1 MTNGARTNL
10 RKPTRQDQEI
20 NYKKVMSFVIFI
32 IVTLIMV
39 TITFLNP
46 FFMKGQLKTNNNEVV
61 VVRQV
66 NKHFDILAETIGA
79 NKNGNANLLTTKQ
92 TQPIAN
98 HIIDYTLGI
107 PWFKFSNKRLAK
119 QILKDIDTNIDQG
132 SSSDAQL
139 VRLKLNKLG
148 DNAPYEVAD
157 AFNLNTV
164 TLGGNIAFCLLIVN
178 LILIGMTIISLR
190 SIIKELS
197 VMMTSKQ
204 LMHII
209 TAAVMWAG
217 FWLILISG
225 MLALIPVIFNVEE
238 VAVLGYVL
246 EISSGIFLDFVIVGV
261 VIYILSAIP
270 WEISSPNN

>member
-1 MTNGARTNL
+1 MANGARTNL
-10 RKPTRQDQEI
+10 RKPTGQDQKI
-20 NYKKVMSFVIFI
+20 NYKKIMSFIIFI
-32 IVTLIMV
+32 IVTLVMV

-46 FFMKGQLKTNNNEVV
+46 FFMKGQLRNNNNEVV

-66 NKHFDILAETIGA
+66 NKHFDVLAETIGA

-92 TQPIAN
+92 TQPIAD
-98 HIIDYTLGI
+98 HIIDYALGF
-107 PWFKFSNKRLAK
+107 PWFKVSNRRLAE
-119 QILKDIDTNIDQG
+119 QILKDIDSNIDQG

-157 AFNLNTV
+157 AFNLSTV
-164 TLGGNIAFCLLIVN
+164 TLGGNIAFGLLFMNSILIV
-178 LILIGMTIISLR
+178 MAVISFR
-190 SIIKELS
+190 SIIKEIS
-197 VMMTSKQ
+197 AIMTSKQ
-204 LMHII
+204 LTHII

-225 MLALIPVIFNVEE
+225 MMALVPVIFNVEGL
-238 VAVLGYVL
+238 AVLGYVL

-261 VIYILSAIP
+261 IIYILSAIP